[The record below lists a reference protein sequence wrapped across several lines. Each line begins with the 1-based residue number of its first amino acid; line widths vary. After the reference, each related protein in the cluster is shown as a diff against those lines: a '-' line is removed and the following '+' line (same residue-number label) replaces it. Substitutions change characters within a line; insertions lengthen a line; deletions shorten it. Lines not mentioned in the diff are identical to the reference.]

1 MHFDVF
7 FSICQTE
14 VDGVMPDEPTMFRN
28 FFSQVEAADDL
39 GYGTAW
45 VAESHL
51 SCEVQKQGLDPV
63 IPRFTGEIGL
73 NTDVLM
79 LAQKIFART
88 KRLHVGS
95 AIRSI
100 LVNGGP
106 MAHAEAV
113 KSFLTLHGLDPDERR
128 LLHLGFAA
136 GRFKFSSEP
145 YGITPRCAW
154 EKAAWPVVKGKLFLE
169 AATVFLRFLRGDIF
183 ASTDVPLQT
192 VGRADFRDEATWNTV
207 EALAREEGALF
218 QGNDIVLPSRWVFP
232 RTGVIP
238 AHPPLSLLRL
248 LVGSH
253 DPKAQILCNT
263 FFPCGVFNLSITP
276 GDEIERT
283 HSRMRTHYAL
293 TNEASLASSEA
304 WSRRLMPRTVL
315 VFLDETPGL
324 SPEARSQR
332 AHEKARKALHAYWN
346 ALEGT
351 LDEARIRNAVDN
363 ALVGN
368 ALEVAAQ
375 ARTRFH
381 PDDRLMLWFDFF
393 NHDSADVVRTMETFA
408 KEVVPRVNMAT
419 GVSLSA
425 SPAGSHTLE
434 WRSDSR

>member
-28 FFSQVEAADDL
+28 FFSQVEAADAL

-51 SCEVQKQGLDPV
+51 SCEVQKHGIDPV

-73 NTDVLM
+73 NTDVLL
-79 LAQKIFART
+79 LAQKVFART
-88 KRLHVGS
+88 RRLHVGS

-113 KSFLTLHGLDPDERR
+113 KSFLTLHGLDPEEKR

-145 YGITPRCAW
+145 YGIVPRCAW
-154 EKAAWPVVKGKLFLE
+154 EKAAWPVVKGKIFLE

-183 ASTDVPLQT
+183 ASTDVPLHT
-192 VGRADFRDEATWNTV
+192 VGRADFREESTWKNA
-207 EALAREEGALF
+207 EALAKQEGATF
-218 QGNDIVLPSRWVFP
+218 DGNNIVLPARWVFP

-263 FFPCGVFNLSITP
+263 LFPCGVFNLSITP

-283 HSRMRTHYAL
+283 HARMREHYAR
-293 TNEASLASSEA
+293 TGQHNPPA
-304 WSRRLMPRTVL
+304 WDRSLMPRTVL

-324 SPEARSQR
+324 SPEVRSKR
-332 AHEKARKALHAYWN
+332 AHEKARKALHAYWS

-368 ALEVAAQ
+368 AQEVAAQ
-375 ARTRFH
+375 AASRFH
-381 PDDRLMLWFDFF
+381 PNDRLMLWFDFF
-393 NHDSADVVRTMETFA
+393 NHDNADVVRSMETFA
-408 KEVVPRVNMAT
+408 GAVVPLLAKYAPHRGETEGHSNETHPSKA
-419 GVSLSA
+419 GVHA
-425 SPAGSHTLE
+425 
-434 WRSDSR
+434 